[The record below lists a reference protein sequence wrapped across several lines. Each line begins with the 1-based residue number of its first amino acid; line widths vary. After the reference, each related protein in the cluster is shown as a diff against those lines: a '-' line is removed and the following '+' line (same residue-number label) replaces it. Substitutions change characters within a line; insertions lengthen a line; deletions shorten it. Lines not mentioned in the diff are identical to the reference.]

1 MLEAGEQIHAVTMKL
16 GVDGNEYVNA
26 ALIHLYGKSGNVEKA
41 RSVFESLIELDVV
54 SINTMIYAYAQ
65 NSFGHEALE
74 LFERMKKLGLEPNV
88 VTFISILLACN
99 NAGLV
104 EEGCQIFSL
113 IRNNHSIEL
122 TRDHYTCMID
132 LLGRAKR
139 FEEAAML
146 IEEGK
151 NPDVI
156 QWRTLL
162 NACKIHGEVEMAE
175 KFMRKMLDQAPRDGG
190 THILLTNIYASAGK
204 WDNVIKMKSAG
215 RDLRLKK
222 TTAAMSWVDI
232 DREVYT
238 FMAGDLSHS
247 RAHEILEMLHE
258 LIEKV
263 KTLGYNPDTKFVL
276 QDLEEEKISAVYYHS
291 EKLAMAFALWKTCGK
306 NTTIRIFK
314 NLRVCGDCHSW
325 IKFVSLLTG
334 RDIIA
339 RDAKKN

>member
-41 RSVFESLIELDVV
+41 RSVFESLTELDVV

-132 LLGRAKR
+132 LL
-139 FEEAAML
+139 L
-146 IEEGK
+146 I
-151 NPDVI
+151 
-156 QWRTLL
+156 Q
-162 NACKIHGEVEMAE
+162 
-175 KFMRKMLDQAPRDGG
+175 
-190 THILLTNIYASAGK
+190 Y
-204 WDNVIKMKSAG
+204 
-215 RDLRLKK
+215 
-222 TTAAMSWVDI
+222 
-232 DREVYT
+232 
-238 FMAGDLSHS
+238 
-247 RAHEILEMLHE
+247 
-258 LIEKV
+258 
-263 KTLGYNPDTKFVL
+263 
-276 QDLEEEKISAVYYHS
+276 
-291 EKLAMAFALWKTCGK
+291 CG
-306 NTTIRIFK
+306 
-314 NLRVCGDCHSW
+314 CS
-325 IKFVSLLTG
+325 
-334 RDIIA
+334 
-339 RDAKKN
+339 